1 MTSPGSEVAKAKL
14 GLYLQEAKKLRKE
27 KQYRYALV
35 IVLVIGEYY
44 WRHHLSTRAVGLLL
58 EASDLFFLADNIVSS
73 KKCLQAALDLIAQE
87 PQRSWWEKE
96 LLGSI
101 FLFSACIT
109 IIDDPPTLN
118 AQLNSHRNTLSEKQQ
133 TRLSREDGYRVAI
146 ALRRAIGRKSL
157 APIEELE
164 TKTTLRSRSEYTT
177 LYEYLQGMSERYVI
191 IRDGLITLRREIQQE
206 EI

>member
-1 MTSPGSEVAKAKL
+1 MTSPSSEVAKVKL
-14 GLYLQEAKKLRKE
+14 GQYLQEAKKLRTE

-35 IVLVIGEYY
+35 IVLVSGEYY

-58 EASDLFFLADNIVSS
+58 EASDLFFLADNLVSS
-73 KKCLQAALDLIAQE
+73 KKCLQAALDLMAQE

-96 LLGSI
+96 LLGTI
-101 FLFSACIT
+101 FLFLACIT
-109 IIDDPPTLN
+109 IFDNSSTLS
-118 AQLNSHRNTLSEKQQ
+118 AQLNNYRKTLSEKQQ
-133 TRLSREDGYRVAI
+133 SRLSREDGYRVAI

-157 APIEELE
+157 APIEDLE

-191 IRDGLITLRREIQQE
+191 IRDGLITMRREIHQE
-206 EI
+206 DI